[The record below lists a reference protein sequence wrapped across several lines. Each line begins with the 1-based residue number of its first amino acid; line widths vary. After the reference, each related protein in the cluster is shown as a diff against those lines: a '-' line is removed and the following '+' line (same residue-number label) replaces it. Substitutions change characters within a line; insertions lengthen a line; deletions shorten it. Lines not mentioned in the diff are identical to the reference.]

1 MKILIQIFLCLNF
14 INLIITSNM
23 INTLKPIIAYVSL
36 PEYEIAKKIATI
48 LVEKRLVACAK
59 IINNLESFYIW
70 EDNLNIDKELYLM
83 LKTSEEKVNEIKN
96 ILDSNHPYKVYE
108 FIYFDIKGGNDKYFD
123 WMNQVLNEAPKKLD
137 H

>member
-1 MKILIQIFLCLNF
+1 MLN
-14 INLIITSNM
+14 S
-23 INTLKPIIAYVSL
+23 LKPIIAYVSL

-70 EDNLNIDKELYLM
+70 EDKLNIDKELYLI
-83 LKTSEEKVNEIKN
+83 LKTSEEKVNEIKSV
-96 ILDSNHPYKVYE
+96 LDSNHPYKVYE
-108 FIYFDIKGGNDKYFD
+108 FIYFDVKGGNEKYFE
-123 WMNQVLNEAPKKLD
+123 WMSQVLKEAPKKLD